1 MEDHRNHILSS
12 LFGPDFPVPLCS
24 RRLFSPFSC
33 GFSHFLGAHI
43 AVTLSHFLLI
53 CASGLQRKKNRMPF
67 TKISIVFV
75 PRFYWEELPFPT
87 DQSPLV
93 EFADSTL
100 LGLCSKPQQ
109 ASTLSF

>member
-1 MEDHRNHILSS
+1 
-12 LFGPDFPVPLCS
+12 
-24 RRLFSPFSC
+24 
-33 GFSHFLGAHI
+33 
-43 AVTLSHFLLI
+43 
-53 CASGLQRKKNRMPF
+53 MPF